1 MVNVKESLFVVQEFE
16 CFFFFWLS
24 AELGAKIGVY
34 ALSNPLILIHS

>member
-1 MVNVKESLFVVQEFE
+1 MVNVKESLFVVQELSVFL
-16 CFFFFWLS
+16 FWLS